1 MIQQRLENPKK
12 ADSLLAPIQRKGIV
26 IENQAYADLC
36 GLYKGWLSVDS
47 LAAKGAGSPSQ
58 DAMRYGLANWHLYH
72 GDTTEARQLMEGL
85 MQEKAFTSFGYLA
98 AESDLLYYFSKDK
111 K

>member
-1 MIQQRLENPKK
+1 
-12 ADSLLAPIQRKGIV
+12 
-26 IENQAYADLC
+26 
-36 GLYKGWLSVDS
+36 
-47 LAAKGAGSPSQ
+47 
-58 DAMRYGLANWHLYH
+58 
-72 GDTTEARQLMEGL
+72 MEGL